1 MGRRVTYIMKKK
13 ILIIERHIE
22 SVGFYKELLTEKGYE
37 VSVLTTDI
45 QLLRFDFV
53 MPDLFIINSQ
63 FVTLS
68 PVEICRHLKNSPQT
82 ATIPVIVVSSAS
94 DLETQAMR
102 AGASAFIEKPF
113 VSRKFLEVIEQYLN

>member
-1 MGRRVTYIMKKK
+1 MKKK

-82 ATIPVIVVSSAS
+82 ATIPVIVVSGAS